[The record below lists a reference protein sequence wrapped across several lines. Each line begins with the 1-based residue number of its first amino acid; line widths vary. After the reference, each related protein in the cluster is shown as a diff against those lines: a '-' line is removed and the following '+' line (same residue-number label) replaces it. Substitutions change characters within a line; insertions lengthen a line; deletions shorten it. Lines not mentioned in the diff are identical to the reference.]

1 MPEPLHRFQGTQKA
15 RSGPRRP
22 QGGPKLSPVSL
33 PGDVAGRVQDQR
45 QRAR

>member
-1 MPEPLHRFQGTQKA
+1 MPEPLQSFQDTQEA

-22 QGGPKLSPVSL
+22 QAGPELPPVSL
-33 PGDVAGRVQDQR
+33 PGDVAGRAQDQQ